1 MGEISQ
7 TSKLLSNSQEGFI
20 SMSKVDKLAINT
32 IRVLSAEAIQ
42 KANSGH
48 PGLPIGSA
56 PMAYTLWSKYL
67 KHNPKNPKWD
77 NRDRFILSAGHASML
92 EYSLLHMFGYKVS
105 MEDIK
110 NFRQWD
116 SITPGHPEH
125 GLTEG
130 VEATS
135 GPLGQGIAMSVGFA
149 MAEAHLAA
157 QFNKPG
163 YNVVD
168 HYTYALT
175 GDGCLQEGV
184 SGEASSLAGTLKL
197 GKLIV
202 LYDKNDIT
210 IEGSIDTAFDED
222 VKKRYKA
229 YGWQVLEVEDGNEDI
244 KSIEQAIEEA
254 KAEKEKPSLIIVKT
268 QIAYGCPAKQGS
280 ASSHGSPLGQE
291 NIDAMKKCLGW
302 DHAEPFF
309 VPEEVKKHIAE
320 LQEVYSAEE
329 AQWNELFSK
338 YSKEY
343 PELAKQ
349 YKEYME
355 PVPASVF
362 DDDFYQFE
370 DKPMATRDTSNMI
383 INRLAAK
390 LPNLMGGSADL
401 GPANKSQMKDRE
413 FFSPENRKGTNVH
426 FGIREFAMAAICN
439 GMALHGGI
447 VPYCATFLVFSDYM
461 KGAIRMSAL
470 MKLPVT
476 YVLSHDSIGV
486 GEDGATH
493 EPIEHLAAL
502 RATPGV
508 YTWRPADGH
517 ETAAAYQS
525 AMSVNAPS
533 AIALSRQNLPLFK
546 ETGKGALKGGYIL
559 KDGGAN
565 PDVILIATGSEVEL
579 AMNAAEEL
587 GKENISARVVS
598 MPCVELFE
606 EQDAAYR
613 ESVLPRSIRA
623 RVAVEAATSFGWAKF
638 VGLDGGYVTIDH
650 FGASAPAGVL
660 FEKFGFTTKAVVD
673 KAKEVLGK

>member
-1 MGEISQ
+1 
-7 TSKLLSNSQEGFI
+7 
-20 SMSKVDKLAINT
+20 MSKIDELAVNT

-48 PGLPIGSA
+48 PGLPLGSA
-56 PMAYTLWSKYL
+56 PMAYTLWAKHL
-67 KHNPKNPKWD
+67 KHNPKDPNWD

-92 EYSLLHMFGYKVS
+92 LYSLLHIFGYKVS

-110 NFRQWD
+110 NFRQWE
-116 SITPGHPEH
+116 SVTPGHPEY
-125 GLTEG
+125 GLTDG

-135 GPLGQGIAMSVGFA
+135 GPLGQGIAMAVGFA
-149 MAEAHLAA
+149 VAEAHLAA
-157 QFNKPG
+157 QFNKPKF
-163 YNVVD
+163 NVVD

-184 SGEASSLAGTLKL
+184 SGEASSFAGTQKL

-210 IEGSIDTAFDED
+210 IEGNIDTAFDED

-229 YGWQVLEVEDGNEDI
+229 YGWQVLEVEDGNKDLKAI
-244 KSIEQAIEEA
+244 SAAIEEA

-268 QIAYGCPAKQGS
+268 SIAYGCPAKQGS

-291 NIDAMKKCLGW
+291 NIDAMKKNLGW
-302 DHAEPFF
+302 DHEEAFY
-309 VPEEVKKHIAE
+309 VPEEVKAHTAE
-320 LQEVYSAEE
+320 LGEVFAEE
-329 AQWNELFSK
+329 QRQWQDMFDK
-338 YSKEY
+338 YCKAY
-343 PELAKQ
+343 PELAAK
-349 YKEYME
+349 YKEYSS
-355 PVPASVF
+355 PVSEDIF
-362 DDDFYQFE
+362 DDAYWQFE
-370 DKPMATRDTSNMI
+370 EKPMATRDASNMVL
-383 INRLAAK
+383 NRLAAK

-401 GPANKSQMKDRE
+401 GPANKSVMKDRGY
-413 FFSPENRKGTNVH
+413 FSLEDRLGTNVH

-439 GMALHGGI
+439 GMRLHGGVI
-447 VPYCATFLVFSDYM
+447 PYCATFLVFSDYM

-508 YTWRPADGH
+508 YMWRPADSH
-517 ETAAAYQS
+517 ETAAAYKA
-525 AMSVNAPS
+525 AMTIQAPT
-533 AIALSRQNLPLFK
+533 AIALSRQNLPTLK
-546 ETGKGALKGGYIL
+546 ETGAEALRGGYIL
-559 KDGGAN
+559 KDGGAK
-565 PDVILIATGSEVEL
+565 PDVILLSTGSEVEL
-579 AMNAAEEL
+579 CMAAADEL
-587 GKENISARVVS
+587 AQENISARVVS
-598 MPCVELFE
+598 MPCIELFE
-606 EQDAAYR
+606 EQDAAYK
-613 ESVLPRSIRA
+613 ESVIPNAVRA
-623 RVAVEAATSFGWAKF
+623 RVAVEAGTSFGWAKY

-650 FGASAPAGVL
+650 FGASAPANVL
-660 FEKFGFTTKAVVD
+660 FEKFGFTKEAVVA

>member
-1 MGEISQ
+1 
-7 TSKLLSNSQEGFI
+7 
-20 SMSKVDKLAINT
+20 MSKIDKLAVNT

-48 PGLPIGSA
+48 PGLPLGSA

-67 KHNPKNPKWD
+67 KHNPKNPKWE

-92 EYSLLHMFGYKVS
+92 LYSLLHMFGYQVS

-110 NFRQWD
+110 NFRQWE
-116 SITPGHPEH
+116 SVTPGHPEY
-125 GLTEG
+125 GLTDG

-135 GPLGQGIAMSVGFA
+135 GPLGQGIAMAVGFA

-157 QFNKPG
+157 EFNQPG

-184 SGEASSLAGTLKL
+184 SGEASSFAGTQKL

-210 IEGSIDTAFDED
+210 IEGGIDTAFDED

-229 YGWQVLEVEDGNEDI
+229 YGWQVLEVEDGNEDL
-244 KSIEQAIEEA
+244 KSIGEAIEAA

-268 QIAYGCPAKQGS
+268 KIAYGCPAKQGS
-280 ASSHGSPLGQE
+280 ESSHGSPLGQE
-291 NIDAMKKCLGW
+291 NIDAMKKNLGW
-302 DHAEPFF
+302 EYEEAFV

-329 AQWNELFSK
+329 AQWNDLFAK
-338 YSKEY
+338 YEKEY

-349 YKEYME
+349 YKAYNA
-355 PVPASVF
+355 PVPETVF
-362 DDDFYQFE
+362 DDAYWNFE
-370 DKPMATRDTSNMI
+370 DKPMATRDTSNVI
-383 INRLAAK
+383 LNRLAAK
-390 LPNLMGGSADL
+390 VPNLMGGSADL
-401 GPANKSQMKDRE
+401 GPANKSIMKERGW
-413 FFSPENRKGTNVH
+413 FSPEDRKGTNVH
-426 FGIREFAMAAICN
+426 FGIREFAMAAMCN
-439 GMALHGGI
+439 GMLLHGGI
-447 VPYCATFLVFSDYM
+447 RPYCATFLVFSDYM
-461 KGAIRMSAL
+461 KSAIRMSAL

-508 YTWRPADGH
+508 YMWRPADGH
-517 ETAAAYQS
+517 ETAAAYKA
-525 AMSVNAPS
+525 AMTKNAPN
-533 AIALSRQNLPLFK
+533 AIALSRQNLPLMK
-546 ETGKGALKGGYIL
+546 ETGEGALRGGYIL
-559 KDGGAN
+559 VDGGAK
-565 PDVILIATGSEVEL
+565 PDVILIGSGSEVEL
-579 AMNAAEEL
+579 CMNAAEEL
-587 GKENISARVVS
+587 KKDGVSARVVS
-598 MPCVELFE
+598 MPCMDLFE
-606 EQDAAYR
+606 EQDAAYK
-613 ESVLPRSIRA
+613 ESVLPNAVRA
-623 RVAVEAATSFGWAKF
+623 RVAVEAGTSFGWAKY

>member
-1 MGEISQ
+1 MKVFSKYINDVKISWEDS
-7 TSKLLSNSQEGFI
+7 TN
-20 SMSKVDKLAINT
+20 MSKIDKLAVNT

-48 PGLPIGSA
+48 PGLPLGSA
-56 PMAYTLWSKYL
+56 PMAYTLWSKHL
-67 KHNPKNPKWD
+67 KHNPQNPKWE

-92 EYSLLHMFGYKVS
+92 LYSLLHMFGYKVG

-110 NFRQWD
+110 NFRQWE
-116 SITPGHPEH
+116 SITPGHPEY
-125 GLTEG
+125 GLTDG

-135 GPLGQGIAMSVGFA
+135 GPLGQGIAMAVGFA

-157 QFNKPG
+157 EFNQPK

-210 IEGSIDTAFDED
+210 IEGGIDTAFSED

-229 YGWQVLEVEDGNEDI
+229 YGWQVLEVEDGNEDM
-244 KSIEQAIEEA
+244 KAISEAIDEA

-268 QIAYGCPAKQGS
+268 KIAYGCPAKQGS
-280 ASSHGSPLGQE
+280 ESSHGSPLGQD
-291 NIDAMKKCLGW
+291 NIDAMKKNLGW
-302 DHAEPFF
+302 DHAEPFY

-320 LQEVYSAEE
+320 LQDVYSAEE
-329 AQWNELFSK
+329 AQWNDLFAK
-338 YSKEY
+338 YSKDY
-343 PELAKQ
+343 PELTKK
-349 YKEYME
+349 YKEYLS
-355 PVPASVF
+355 PVPESVF
-362 DDDFYQFE
+362 DDAYWNFE
-370 DKPMATRDTSNMI
+370 DKPIATRDTSNMVL
-383 INRLAAK
+383 NRLAAK

-401 GPANKSQMKDRE
+401 GPANKSVMKERE
-413 FFSPENRKGTNVH
+413 WFSPVNRKGTNIH

-439 GMALHGGI
+439 GMALHGGVI
-447 VPYCATFLVFSDYM
+447 PYCATFLVFSDYM
-461 KGAIRMSAL
+461 KSAIRMSSL

-508 YTWRPADGH
+508 YMWRPADGR
-517 ETAAAYQS
+517 ETAAAYKA
-525 AMSVNAPS
+525 AMTKKAPT
-533 AIALSRQNLPLFK
+533 AIALSRQNLPQI
-546 ETGKGALKGGYIL
+546 EGTGEKALKGGYVL
-559 KDGGAN
+559 VEGGAA
-565 PDVILIATGSEVEL
+565 PDVILMGTGSEVEL
-579 AMNAAEEL
+579 IVNAAEEL
-587 GKENISARVVS
+587 KKDGITARVVS
-598 MPCVELFE
+598 MPCVDLFE
-606 EQDAAYR
+606 EQDAAYK
-613 ESVLPRSIRA
+613 ESVLPKNVRA
-623 RVAVEAATSFGWAKF
+623 RVAVEAATSFGWAKY

-650 FGASAPAGVL
+650 FGASAPANVL
-660 FEKFGFTTKAVVD
+660 FEKFGFTTDAVVK